1 MSDIQIQKAQ
11 CLCDLTDALPH
22 YRKQLDRIDERLTNY
37 IADAISDQA
46 AHANIYEQLTKDGKH
61 IAYYDGIVDASIATG
76 APRELIGKVCHGRKK
91 TAGGYRWKFKEQ

>member
-22 YRKQLDRIDERLTNY
+22 YRKQLDRIDGRLTDY

-46 AHANIYEQLTKDGKH
+46 AHANIYELL
-61 IAYYDGIVDASIATG
+61 GIRKVFRLMDRSEEHTS
-76 APRELIGKVCHGRKK
+76 ELQSRI
-91 TAGGYRWKFKEQ
+91 

>member
-22 YRKQLDRIDERLTNY
+22 YRKQLDRIDG
-37 IADAISDQA
+37 
-46 AHANIYEQLTKDGKH
+46 DGKH